1 MATTIED
8 LKNQIMER
16 AKAQIATA
24 EHDYQK
30 GIEDC
35 KMGVYDKWFRY
46 HRKDDC
52 IGWHPK
58 VISLSFPA
66 SRKANKVIH
75 CPPSRRISPT
85 WACLLTLP

>member
-30 GIEDC
+30 CIEDC

-46 HRKDDC
+46 HRKDDGNAYDK
-52 IGWHPK
+52 GWVFQTKQHNVK
-58 VISLSFPA
+58 RFLSCRAYNSSLTNNLSQQ
-66 SRKANKVIH
+66 
-75 CPPSRRISPT
+75 
-85 WACLLTLP
+85 

>member
-46 HRKDDC
+46 HRKDDGNAYDK
-52 IGWHPK
+52 GWAFQNQTIQCET
-58 VISLSFPA
+58 VSF
-66 SRKANKVIH
+66 
-75 CPPSRRISPT
+75 
-85 WACLLTLP
+85 LPGI

>member
-46 HRKDDC
+46 HRKDDGNAYDK
-52 IGWHPK
+52 GW
-58 VISLSFPA
+58 VYQNQTTQCETVSF
-66 SRKANKVIH
+66 
-75 CPPSRRISPT
+75 
-85 WACLLTLP
+85 LPGL